1 MLVRARPPVG
11 AEQTPR
17 LQSAVLWRRIWRHPL
32 FWSGLGLLLFLLLF
46 SFLGPVFYHKDVNTI
61 DVGMSLLPPSPTFP
75 LGTDVLG
82 ENELGRLMIGGQVPV
97 WSGLLCALGA
107 TALGTMLGIAGGF
120 GGRLAD
126 GVTMRLADG
135 VMGIPQV
142 VAILIAESIFGI
154 STALLVLV
162 FILTAWPLTARLVRA
177 QTLALRV
184 APFVDAARAEG
195 AGFLR
200 LVARHLLP
208 NLFDALVAT
217 FTTQFTNA
225 VLVIAITSFVG
236 AGLGPPWN
244 WATMINENRDALLS
258 GQWWL
263 IVLPGALFAL
273 LVVSVYLTCEALR
286 AAFNPQADISP
297 GGEAVS

>member
-1 MLVRARPPVG
+1 MLSQARMGAKAEAPPRPASV
-11 AEQTPR
+11 ALWLR
-17 LQSAVLWRRIWRHPL
+17 LWRHPL

-46 SFLGPVFYHKDVNTI
+46 SFLGPVFYHRDVDTI
-61 DVGMSLLPPSPTFP
+61 HVGMSLLPPSRSFP

-82 ENELGRLMIGGQVPV
+82 ENELGRLMIGGQVPI
-97 WSGLLCALGA
+97 WSGFLSALGA
-107 TALGTMLGIAGGF
+107 TALGALLGIAGGF

-135 VMGIPQV
+135 VLGIPQV
-142 VAILIAESIFGI
+142 VAILITESIFGI
-154 STALLVLV
+154 STALLVLMFV
-162 FILTAWPLTARLVRA
+162 VTAWPATARLVRA
-177 QTLALRV
+177 ETLALRV
-184 APFVDAARAEG
+184 TPFVEAARAEG
-195 AGFLR
+195 AGLAR
-200 LVARHLLP
+200 LIARHILP
-208 NLFDALVAT
+208 NLCDALVAS

-244 WATMINENRDALLS
+244 WATMINANQDALLS

-273 LVVSVYLTCEALR
+273 LVVSVYLIGEALR
-286 AAFNPQADISP
+286 AACNPQVQS
-297 GGEAVS
+297 GQGLEAAS